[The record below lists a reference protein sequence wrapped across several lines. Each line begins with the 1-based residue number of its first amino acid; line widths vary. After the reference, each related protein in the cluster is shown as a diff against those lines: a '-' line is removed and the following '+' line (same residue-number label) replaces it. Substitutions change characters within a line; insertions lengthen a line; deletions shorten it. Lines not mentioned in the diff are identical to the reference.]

1 MADEN
6 KPEDSGSEIPSVS
19 PEPIST
25 DEVPAEVQ
33 SEPGQIAEPTRETQ
47 VFVPKTAGGEEIR
60 PSMWQ
65 KIKEFIVECK
75 RVLRITKKP
84 DSTEFKTIVKISGIG
99 IAIIGFIGFLV
110 HFIKELL
117 F

>member
-6 KPEDSGSEIPSVS
+6 KQEDGQIPTESS
-19 PEPIST
+19 EPIRT

-33 SEPGQIAEPTRETQ
+33 SEPQEIAEPTEQTQ
-47 VFVPKTAGGEEIR
+47 VFVPKTAGGEEIK

-65 KIKEFIVECK
+65 KIKEFLVECK

-84 DSTEFKTIVKISGIG
+84 DRNEFKTIVKISGLG
-99 IAIIGFIGFLV
+99 IAIIGFIGFIVAFL
-110 HFIKELL
+110 KELV